1 MGNLTLLHVGCAN
14 RYYEGFIN
22 SDFRTSWKG
31 KPFKL
36 DQVMDL
42 SKAWPYQDESVDGI
56 VGMHVFQQ
64 LTWRELVVA
73 FREAF
78 RVLKKGGVLRMGC
91 PMVEIKDKDLNYLL
105 GWNNINLFSFDLLK
119 RVLVDRIGFLILVE
133 REFGSSTLPDLAQV
147 DNRHNRGT
155 RYMEVIK

>member
-1 MGNLTLLHVGCAN
+1 MENMILLHVGCAN

-22 SDFRTSWKG
+22 SDMRTEWKG

-42 SKAWPYQDESVDGI
+42 SKPWPYKDESVDGI

-64 LTWRELVVA
+64 LTWRELVIA

-78 RVLKKGGVLRMGC
+78 RVLKRDGVLRMGI
-91 PMVEIKDKDLNYLL
+91 PMVEIEDKDLNYLL
-105 GWNNINLFSFDLLK
+105 GWNNVNLFSFDLLK
-119 RVLVDRIGFLILVE
+119 RVLVDRIGFWGFMG
-133 REFGSSTLPDLAQV
+133 REYRHSYLSQLANV
-147 DNRHNRGT
+147 DNRPNRGT
-155 RYMEVIK
+155 LYFDAIK